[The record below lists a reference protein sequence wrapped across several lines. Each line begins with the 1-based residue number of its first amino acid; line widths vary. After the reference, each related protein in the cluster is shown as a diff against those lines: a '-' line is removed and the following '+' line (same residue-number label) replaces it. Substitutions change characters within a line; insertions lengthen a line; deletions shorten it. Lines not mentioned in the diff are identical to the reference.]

1 MAGKKFTINKES
13 LLMEENEAYY
23 LTRVPHSNMQM
34 YLLLDKKRDVVSED
48 EKTLVAELKEETRRD
63 IIMRSDRVVP
73 KLDAVLSG
81 RYQNDIVVMTPGELE
96 KDYYRYEPSADPVI
110 RARQEQERLQ
120 RQKQAADRYQQ
131 NKNVSKKEKVSQEK
145 RGANNRENVKKQRE
159 PRQMDQKMK
168 EQSDV
173 KQQYYNKEQ
182 FQQIKLGVKRGLDVG
197 LYSNILFNAEQ
208 MKELRMALK
217 QGIDIRKYNNPV
229 ISAEHMRELR
239 LGAENGVELSL
250 SKLDQTQY
258 NADQIHELRIG
269 FEKGLNV
276 NHYLNPS
283 YTAKQMKEIR
293 LGEQSGLDT
302 TAYQSLHYTADQMKT
317 MRVQLIFQRIKDV
330 IQNLFQQAKQWLD
343 NVLSQGATNVI
354 EHMQSS
360 MQNREAR
367 NTDQVVKDRLR
378 DAVTEIKTDLINS
391 ELVNEE
397 AYDDQVFEDIISRHV
412 KSILQEYD
420 TKDINMDQAAKHA
433 AKDIMKEA
441 GADMDQ
447 IEDKVLYS
455 KTTEEAVDEVM
466 AQQDEVIEEQF
477 EMEM

>member
-1 MAGKKFTINKES
+1 MAGKKFTINRKT
-13 LLMEENEAYY
+13 LLVAENASYY
-23 LTRVPHSNMQM
+23 LTRVPQSHMQL
-34 YLLLDKKRDVVSED
+34 YLLLDKRRDVVSED
-48 EKTLVAELKEETRRD
+48 VNTIMAELNEDTTRNV
-63 IIMRSDRVVP
+63 IRSANGNAP
-73 KLDAVLSG
+73 KLEDVLNG
-81 RYQNDIVVMTPGELE
+81 KYKNDIVAMTPNDLE
-96 KDYYRYEPSADPVI
+96 RDYYEYKPDRDPQI
-110 RARQEQERLQ
+110 RAMREQERMQ
-120 RQKQAADRYQQ
+120 RQEEAAARYRERQSGV
-131 NKNVSKKEKVSQEK
+131 KQEK
-145 RGANNRENVKKQRE
+145 QDTHKRENQSAKKTIE
-159 PRQMDQKMK
+159 RQKTEAQKQPK
-168 EQSDV
+168 V

-182 FQQIKLGVKRGLDVG
+182 FQQIKLGVRRGLNVE
-197 LYSNILFNAEQ
+197 LYSNIQFSAEQ

-217 QGIDIRKYNNPV
+217 QGVDIRKYNNPV

-283 YTAKQMKEIR
+283 YTARQMKEIR
-293 LGEQSGLDT
+293 LGEQIGLDT

-330 IQNLFQQAKQWLD
+330 IKNLFQQAKQWLD

-360 MQNREAR
+360 MQNREPR

-420 TKDINMDQAAKHA
+420 TKDINMDQAARHA

-441 GADMDQ
+441 GADMEQ

-466 AQQDEVIEEQF
+466 AQQDEVMEEQF

>member
-1 MAGKKFTINKES
+1 MAGKKFTINRKT
-13 LLMEENEAYY
+13 LLVAENASYY
-23 LTRVPHSNMQM
+23 LTRVPQSHMQL
-34 YLLLDKKRDVVSED
+34 YLLLDKRRDVVSED
-48 EKTLVAELKEETRRD
+48 VNTIMAELNEDTTRNV
-63 IIMRSDRVVP
+63 IQSANGNAP
-73 KLDAVLSG
+73 KLEDVLNG
-81 RYQNDIVVMTPGELE
+81 KYKNDIVVMTPGELE
-96 KDYYRYEPSADPVI
+96 RDYYEYEPSADPVI

-120 RQKQAADRYQQ
+120 RKQQAADRYQQ
-131 NKNVSKKEKVSQEK
+131 NRNVSKKEKISQEK
-145 RGANNRENVKKQRE
+145 RGADNRENVKKQRE
-159 PRQMDQKMK
+159 PRPTDQKTK
-168 EQSDV
+168 EQPEV

-217 QGIDIRKYNNPV
+217 QGVDIRKYNNPV

-283 YTAKQMKEIR
+283 YTARQMKEIR
-293 LGEQSGLDT
+293 LGEQIGLDT

-330 IQNLFQQAKQWLD
+330 IKNLFQQAKQWLD

-420 TKDINMDQAAKHA
+420 TKDINMDQAAKNA